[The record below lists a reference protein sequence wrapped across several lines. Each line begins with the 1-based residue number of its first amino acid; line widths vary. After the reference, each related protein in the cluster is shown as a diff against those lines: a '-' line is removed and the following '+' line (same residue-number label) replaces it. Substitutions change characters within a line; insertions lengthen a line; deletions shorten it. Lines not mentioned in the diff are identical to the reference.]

1 MHHKVAEYDY
11 EASSYDESR
20 FSSRLGRHLDYM
32 HKRIVGRLLN
42 LNGKT
47 VLDVGVGTGRFAMWL
62 AKKGFEVVGVDIS
75 KEMLKE
81 AKRKTQISSKNIHL
95 ILADAH
101 FLPLRKEMFDNC
113 ICINMVNH
121 ISKMDEFLR
130 EVKYV
135 INRTGVFIVNFPNL
149 QSLYL
154 PIAIIV
160 NLSKR
165 ALFKGGKIRSR
176 WFTPLEIKSLMR
188 NAGFNIKEVKA
199 CTIASPIPFGDKLV
213 KIIERINL
221 LLSDS
226 KLKLIGGNLF
236 VMAEKMGLP

>member
-1 MHHKVAEYDY
+1 MHHKAAEYDY
-11 EASSYDESR
+11 EAPSYDESR
-20 FSSRLGRHLDYM
+20 FNSRLGRRLDYM
-32 HKRIVGRLLN
+32 HKKIIGRLLN
-42 LNGKT
+42 SNGKT
-47 VLDVGVGTGRFAMWL
+47 VLDVGVGTGRFATWL

-101 FLPLRKEMFDNC
+101 FLPLRKEMLDNC

-160 NLSKR
+160 NLRKR
-165 ALFKGGKIRSR
+165 AVFTGGKISSR

-188 NAGFNIKEVKA
+188 KAGFDIKEVRA
-199 CTIASPIPFGDKLV
+199 CTIASPVPFGDKLV
-213 KIIERINL
+213 KTIERVNFL
-221 LLSDS
+221 LVDS
-226 KLKLIGGNLF
+226 KLKFIGGSLF
-236 VMAEKMGLP
+236 VGAEKIDLP